1 MRDQQW
7 LLSYRDVAGI
17 RTALANL
24 SHRLSRKPHLEL
36 ATHHL
41 IDSRRE
47 LERRFHDF
55 FPDLREFSTH
65 V

>member
-7 LLSYRDVAGI
+7 LLSYRDIGGI
-17 RTALANL
+17 RLTLTNL
-24 SHRLSRKPHLEL
+24 SRRLSRKPHLED

-41 IDSRRE
+41 VDSRRE

-55 FPDLREFSTH
+55 FPDVMAMSRI
-65 V
+65 